1 MREEIMMEE
10 VLFSEETSIEPLGGL
25 GTACGMGCGGGAC
38 GGGSGGLG
46 CAGGSFGA
54 ACGGGCGG
62 GICGG
67 GAAPVFR
74 RSTMKVPTF

>member
-38 GGGSGGLG
+38 GGGSGGCG
-46 CAGGSFGA
+46 SAGI
-54 ACGGGCGG
+54 GCGVA
-62 GICGG
+62 C
-67 GAAPVFR
+67 
-74 RSTMKVPTF
+74 